1 MNDFGPHII
10 TQPSQKVQI
19 QLFDATKNVWKALV
33 NSHRPI
39 NQLMR
44 KNDKQGLIPINTRP
58 DKHKQD
64 FYDIK
69 IFLPCVL
76 LASLWCWMYPYF
88 LFIFNFSQILKS
100 FRNLLRHVW
109 KTFLSWITTTANLW
123 TMVVHIRTWTRNDCR
138 KLISKQNLRIE

>member
-1 MNDFGPHII
+1 MNDFGHQMI

-33 NSHRPI
+33 NSHWPI

-44 KNDKQGLIPINTRP
+44 KNDKQGLIPINTRH
-58 DKHKQD
+58 DKHKQV

-69 IFLPCVL
+69 IFLPCGL
-76 LASLWCWMYPYF
+76 LVSLWCWMYPYF
-88 LFIFNFSQILKS
+88 LFIFNFCQIVKS

-123 TMVVHIRTWTRNDCR
+123 TMVVQLRTETRNDWW
-138 KLISKQNLRIE
+138 